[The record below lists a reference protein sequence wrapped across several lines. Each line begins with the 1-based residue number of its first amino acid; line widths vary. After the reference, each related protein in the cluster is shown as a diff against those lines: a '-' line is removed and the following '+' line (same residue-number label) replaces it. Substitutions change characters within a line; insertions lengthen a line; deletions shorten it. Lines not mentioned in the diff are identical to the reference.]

1 MFREK
6 KKKMDNLNIF
16 FTSDDSSSSNLNNN
30 TNNNQYNFNVG
41 KGLLSNTQK
50 TNYNYNYN
58 FKQINFINNANQ
70 TANSPLTTNATSH
83 SISLSNPKLS
93 KSKTLTLERY
103 KSHCH
108 TKTPVTIQSKS
119 NITEIEFKYESML
132 KEKDNLISDLQKEI
146 AYLKKEL
153 QKKNNSNP
161 NANSCSSCSSN
172 LKASSQINKKTSAM
186 KSSFDFNTSY
196 IKTHER
202 LLSER
207 ITKFYTPKAN
217 ELIRNFNIEKNQFI
231 STTRGNNGKTF
242 STSKNKKKVSMTT
255 KKSVKTVKTSI
266 PSMTNIANEVKE
278 VKVRVSNLIER
289 LFSAIESNKNRK

>member
-16 FTSDDSSSSNLNNN
+16 FTSDDSSSSNFNNN
-30 TNNNQYNFNVG
+30 TNNNQYNFDGG
-41 KGLLSNTQK
+41 KRLLSNTQK
-50 TNYNYNYN
+50 MNYNYNYN

-103 KSHCH
+103 KSNCH

-119 NITEIEFKYESML
+119 NIAEIELKYESML
-132 KEKDNLISDLQKEI
+132 KEKDNLINDLQKEI

-153 QKKNNSNP
+153 QKRINSNP
-161 NANSCSSCSSN
+161 IANSCSSCITNMKTSS
-172 LKASSQINKKTSAM
+172 LINKKTSAL

-196 IKTHER
+196 IKSHER

-231 STTRGNNGKTF
+231 STTRSNNGKNF
-242 STSKNKKKVSMTT
+242 SSSKNKKKIGTTT
-255 KKSVKTVKTSI
+255 KKRAKTAVQPTS
-266 PSMTNIANEVKE
+266 NLAKDAKE
-278 VKVRVSNLIER
+278 VKVRLNNLIER
-289 LFSAIESNKNRK
+289 LFSVIESNKKRK